1 MYILHISTIWQYTMY
16 YTTLTAIFE
25 KSAPATSDC
34 TSDSSRNRKPPATQ
48 RNCCV
53 VDPAP
58 KVPANVDMPSFRDGF
73 CKIFF
78 LWQLYYYSVTNLY
91 VTMYVCVNCITV
103 LYLIYKC
110 YMAILMLYGNC
121 MQFLRTVSHFCHA

>member
-1 MYILHISTIWQYTMY
+1 MWICRHLEMDFARY
-16 YTTLTAIFE
+16 
-25 KSAPATSDC
+25 
-34 TSDSSRNRKPPATQ
+34 
-48 RNCCV
+48 
-53 VDPAP
+53 
-58 KVPANVDMPSFRDGF
+58 
-73 CKIFF
+73 FF

-121 MQFLRTVSHFCHA
+121 MQFLRTVSHFFMPKTGVWSLIHHKRVRLILIAVTYSFHVARTQK